1 MEDNSIK
8 VYIKTDENNNII
20 DINSSVFLTDLTDW
34 IEIDEGTGDK
44 YAHAQGHYF
53 DKPLMTETGIYRY
66 QYLYKMI
73 VEKTDK
79 EIAIEE
85 AKLPQPGMSDVELLK
100 AQVKTLSEESE
111 LTQAVLLLNQQDII
125 IKQNEHDEVLAAIL
139 LGQQTI

>member
-1 MEDNSIK
+1 MEDLIK
-8 VYIKTDENNNII
+8 VYIKTDDNNNII
-20 DINSSVFLTDLTDW
+20 DINSSIFITDLTNW

-53 DKPLMTETGIYRY
+53 DKSLITETGIYRY

-73 VEKTDK
+73 VEKTDE
-79 EIAIEE
+79 EIAAEE

-100 AQVKTLSEESE
+100 AQVQALSEESE
-111 LTQAVLLLNQQDII
+111 IAQAAILLNQQDII

-139 LGQQTI
+139 LGQQTV